1 VLRLL
6 FLLLLV
12 GLAAPAAA
20 RDSISLR
27 ESLCAQPGDAAVPR
41 PTGQA
46 PGCAHSIDP
55 HDGWTWYIHP
65 APTALNTLSANWQLL
80 FSVTRFD
87 AVRVVVDHPEGQS
100 VIHRSKR
107 ELGHDLAFGNHFR
120 LVVPVAGRDVM
131 GFRIGFKNLRDPD
144 LFRSAQAMSD
154 DAHDRYSETWR
165 MVLTITLTVVGTSL
179 LYNLFLYAG
188 MGRGIRQWY
197 AAWALGALG
206 YMLSWSGAAF
216 HLFPALASEWAKR
229 IDLLL
234 ISMTVASG
242 TMFFCAFM
250 EPGKLPRWL
259 VTICRCTAAFIM
271 VCGALAAAD
280 PLFPAPMADRLLNIA
295 FLASTISII
304 VGIGIA
310 IAGRSRAV
318 WFYVVGWSP
327 PIAVF
332 VLRIARNFDLV
343 GRSDLVDFAGFT
355 AFAFEAVV
363 LSLAIGDRLRNLR
376 RELDSVEAERE
387 ILHRVARTDGLTGL
401 ANRVAFQEYLAK
413 LEVGSNST
421 ATLFMVDLDYL
432 KNVNDWAGHDVGDA
446 MLIEAA
452 RRIRAAAGNDCL
464 VARIGGDEFVIVSI
478 FSARRNETILSA
490 LAQAQ
495 TEPWSFSG
503 QAYRI
508 SFSIGHASWG
518 NGMQTGAQ
526 LYKAA
531 DVALYEAKASGR
543 GLARAYSA
551 EMSEQDERR
560 QGLAR
565 SARQAL
571 QDGMFEVHFQPVWD
585 LRGGRVAACE
595 ALLRW
600 RLDGELL
607 GPSHFAELFDDP
619 LTQAELQD
627 FVLGTSLETVARA
640 QAEGRELIVSVNFVA
655 SQLQGRTAARK
666 ILAMMAR
673 HGVMPSALCVEVT
686 ENVVLRRSGGP
697 IIECLQRLREAGVRV
712 ALDDFGTGFASLVH
726 LRDLPADVLKIDR
739 SFVARLAEDES
750 SGVIVQ
756 AVVALATGLGKRV
769 VAEGIETRAQLDV
782 IKILGCDY
790 GQGYLLGRPA
800 PWSELGPALTLDPFR
815 ADAEGAPSSHGGD
828 PAAATA

>member
-1 VLRLL
+1 MLRLL
-6 FLLLLV
+6 FLLLLF
-12 GLAAPAAA
+12 GIAAPAGA
-20 RDSISLR
+20 RDSLPLR
-27 ESLCAQPGDAAVPR
+27 QSLCAQPGDAAGPR
-41 PTGQA
+41 ETGHLPA
-46 PGCAHSIDP
+46 CADAIEP
-55 HDGWTWYIHP
+55 RDGWTWYVHP
-65 APTALNTLSANWQLL
+65 APSALNTLPANWQLL

-87 AVRVVVDHPEGQS
+87 AARIVVDRPTGPVVIDRGQQ
-100 VIHRSKR
+100 
-107 ELGHDLAFGNHFR
+107 ELRHDLAYGNHFR
-120 LVVPVAGRDVM
+120 LVVPVAGRDIT
-131 GFRIGFKNLRDPD
+131 GLRIGFKNLRDPD
-144 LFRSAQAMSD
+144 LFRSVQAMSD
-154 DAHDRYSETWR
+154 DAHDRYSDTWR

-188 MGRGIRQWY
+188 MGQGIRQWY

-206 YMLSWSGAAF
+206 YMLCWSGAAF
-216 HLFPALASEWAKR
+216 HLFPPLASQWAKR
-229 IDLLL
+229 TDLLL

-259 VTICRCTAAFIM
+259 VTVCRCAAALI
-271 VCGALAAAD
+271 VACGVLAAAD
-280 PLFPAPMADRLLNIA
+280 PLFPAPLADRLLNIA
-295 FLASTISII
+295 FLVSTISII

-310 IAGRSRAV
+310 IAGQSRAV

-327 PIAVF
+327 PITVF
-332 VLRIARNFDLV
+332 ALRIARNFDLV
-343 GRSDLVDFAGFT
+343 ERSDLVDFAGFA

-401 ANRVAFQEYLAK
+401 ANRVAFQEYLAT
-413 LEVGSNST
+413 LESGSNT
-421 ATLFMVDLDYL
+421 ATTLFMVDLDYL

-446 MLIEAA
+446 MLVEAA
-452 RRIRAAAGNDCL
+452 RRVRAAAGSDCL
-464 VARIGGDEFVIVSI
+464 VARIGGDEFVIVSA
-478 FSARRNETILSA
+478 FSARRNEAILSA

-495 TEPWSFSG
+495 AEPWSFG
-503 QAYRI
+503 GHAYRI

-518 NGMQTGAQ
+518 NGVQTATQ

-543 GLARAYSA
+543 GLARAYSI

-571 QDGMFEVHFQPVWD
+571 QDGLFEVHFQPVWD
-585 LRGGRVAACE
+585 LRSGRVAACE

-607 GPSHFAELFDDP
+607 GPSRFGELFDDP
-619 LTQAELQD
+619 LTQTELQD
-627 FVLGTSLETVARA
+627 FVLGTALETVARA
-640 QAEGRELIVSVNFVA
+640 QAEGRRLIVSVNFVA

-666 ILAMMAR
+666 ILAMMGR
-673 HGVMPSALCVEVT
+673 HGVMPSALCIEVT

-750 SGVIVQ
+750 SRVIVQ
-756 AVVALATGLGKRV
+756 SVVALATGLGKRV

-800 PWSELGPALTLDPFR
+800 PWGELGPALALEPMR
-815 ADAEGAPSSHGGD
+815 ADGAPSPHGGG